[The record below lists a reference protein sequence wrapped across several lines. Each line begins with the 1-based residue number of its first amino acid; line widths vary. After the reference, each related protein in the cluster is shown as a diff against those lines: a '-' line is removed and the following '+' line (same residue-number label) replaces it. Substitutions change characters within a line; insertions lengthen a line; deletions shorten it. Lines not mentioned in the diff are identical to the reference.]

1 MCHLLLIE
9 FISVS
14 FHRLVCVACH
24 NCRYYPAFG
33 EINTF
38 SLKCRM
44 QILKEALQDKT
55 EQGRCLH
62 CPLIQP
68 KNCLRK
74 EWSQLGQVWATKS
87 HVTHENIKIK
97 WDVTCWSGEFQMC
110 KKMIFYSGNNSKTI
124 RFQSS
129 KTWEA
134 LFETDQARSV
144 MKQQSK
150 GVWLTPWVRF
160 RCFVIWQRPTPSP
173 VFFFFRFI
181 VVRQPASSHAS
192 LLSVRRNRSS
202 QVIIHRSGDILRV
215 CSRAVCVYT
224 LTDLDQTQIRL
235 MSLSGR
241 VCIYRAD
248 KNHSLRL
255 W

>member
-1 MCHLLLIE
+1 MVTLPHWYIELCCYILRESSTMCHSLIIE

-14 FHRLVCVACH
+14 FHRLICVACH
-24 NCRYYPAFG
+24 NCRYCPASG

-38 SLKCRM
+38 SLKCQM
-44 QILKEALQDKT
+44 QILKEALQDKS

-74 EWSQLGQVWATKS
+74 EWSQLGKGLGHQITRYTWK
-87 HVTHENIKIK
+87 HQNKMGCYMLK
-97 WDVTCWSGEFQMC
+97 WRVSNVQEGDING
-110 KKMIFYSGNNSKTI
+110 GNSSKTI

-144 MKQQSK
+144 TKQQSK

-160 RCFVIWQRPTPSP
+160 RC
-173 VFFFFRFI
+173 
-181 VVRQPASSHAS
+181 
-192 LLSVRRNRSS
+192 L
-202 QVIIHRSGDILRV
+202 
-215 CSRAVCVYT
+215 
-224 LTDLDQTQIRL
+224 
-235 MSLSGR
+235 
-241 VCIYRAD
+241 
-248 KNHSLRL
+248 
-255 W
+255 